1 MNVKGCFS
9 RKPKQNTS
17 LPISYAYVI
26 EFGWELPCTKFDFC
40 QHFVYILAAFWCGE
54 KLRSR
59 TGLHQAEERIGGRK
73 SMTAPVI
80 QGAKLIKVILLQSGL
95 VAVVAAVAAG
105 LVGARGAISAL
116 VGGFAY
122 ILPNLLFVLR
132 MALAPERTSVLTFFA
147 GEFFKI
153 AGTIGI
159 LVVAVRYYEV
169 HWLCMLVGLL
179 AALKANLFAFL
190 LKT

>member
-1 MNVKGCFS
+1 MRENGFIPPLS
-9 RKPKQNTS
+9 
-17 LPISYAYVI
+17 
-26 EFGWELPCTKFDFC
+26 E
-40 QHFVYILAAFWCGE
+40 
-54 KLRSR
+54 
-59 TGLHQAEERIGGRK
+59 HQAEERIGCGK
-73 SMTAPVI
+73 HDGACLSE
-80 QGAKLIKVILLQSGL
+80 AKLIKVILLQLGL
-95 VAVVAAVAAG
+95 VAVVAAIAAG

>member
-1 MNVKGCFS
+1 
-9 RKPKQNTS
+9 
-17 LPISYAYVI
+17 
-26 EFGWELPCTKFDFC
+26 
-40 QHFVYILAAFWCGE
+40 
-54 KLRSR
+54 
-59 TGLHQAEERIGGRK
+59 LHQAEERIGGRK

-95 VAVVAAVAAG
+95 VAVVAAIAAG

>member
-1 MNVKGCFS
+1 MRKNGFIPASGASS
-9 RKPKQNTS
+9 RGAHRRQ
-17 LPISYAYVI
+17 
-26 EFGWELPCTKFDFC
+26 
-40 QHFVYILAAFWCGE
+40 E
-54 KLRSR
+54 KHD
-59 TGLHQAEERIGGRK
+59 GAW
-73 SMTAPVI
+73 V

-95 VAVVAAVAAG
+95 VATVAAIAAG

-132 MALAPERTSVLTFFA
+132 MSFMPGRASVLTFFA

>member
-1 MNVKGCFS
+1 MRGKGFI
-9 RKPKQNTS
+9 
-17 LPISYAYVI
+17 LP
-26 EFGWELPCTKFDFC
+26 
-40 QHFVYILAAFWCGE
+40 
-54 KLRSR
+54 RS
-59 TGLHQAEERIGGRK
+59 GQQAEERIGGRK
-73 SMTAPVI
+73 HDGACI
-80 QGAKLIKVILLQSGL
+80 QGAKLIKVILLQLGL
-95 VAVVAAVAAG
+95 VAVVAAISAG

-122 ILPNLLFVLR
+122 IVPNLLFVLR
-132 MALAPERTSVLTFFA
+132 MALVPERTSVLTFFV

-153 AGTIGI
+153 VGTIGI

>member
-1 MNVKGCFS
+1 M
-9 RKPKQNTS
+9 
-17 LPISYAYVI
+17 
-26 EFGWELPCTKFDFC
+26 
-40 QHFVYILAAFWCGE
+40 
-54 KLRSR
+54 
-59 TGLHQAEERIGGRK
+59 
-73 SMTAPVI
+73 
-80 QGAKLIKVILLQSGL
+80 IKVILLQSGL
-95 VAVVAAVAAG
+95 VAVVVSFAAG
-105 LVGARGAISAL
+105 LVGVRGAVSAL
-116 VGGFAY
+116 IGGFAY

-132 MALAPERTSVLTFFA
+132 MRLAQGQSTVLTFFA

-169 HWLCMLVGLL
+169 HWLCMLAGLL

>member
-1 MNVKGCFS
+1 
-9 RKPKQNTS
+9 
-17 LPISYAYVI
+17 
-26 EFGWELPCTKFDFC
+26 
-40 QHFVYILAAFWCGE
+40 
-54 KLRSR
+54 
-59 TGLHQAEERIGGRK
+59 
-73 SMTAPVI
+73 MTAPSF
-80 QGAKLIKVILLQSGL
+80 QGAELIKVILLQLSL
-95 VAVVAAVAAG
+95 VAVVAAIAAVW
-105 LVGARGAISAL
+105 VGARGATSTLI
-116 VGGFAY
+116 GGFAY

-132 MALAPERTSVLTFFA
+132 MALVPGRASVLTFFA